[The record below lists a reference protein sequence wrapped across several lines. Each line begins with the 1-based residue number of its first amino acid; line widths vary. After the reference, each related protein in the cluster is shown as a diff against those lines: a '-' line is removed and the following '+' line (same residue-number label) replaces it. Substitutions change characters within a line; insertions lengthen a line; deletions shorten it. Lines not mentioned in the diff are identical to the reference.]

1 MTSIRTPAMRWL
13 GKIWTI
19 ALLAPGTLID
29 WLSRTF
35 WDATVLRLALQSLR
49 NRWLTALLTVLA
61 IAFSVIL
68 LLGVEKIRTGAKSS
82 FANTI
87 SGTDVIVGA
96 RSGGIQL
103 LLYSV
108 FRIGNAT
115 NNMTWRSYE
124 DIRKRREV
132 DWIIPLSLG
141 DSHRGF
147 RVLGTTQEYFDRY
160 KFRQG
165 RTLVFTTGQRFDD
178 LFDAVIGADVAAAL
192 GYKVGDRI
200 VVAHGA
206 ARVNM
211 QKHDDK
217 PFRVS
222 GILAKTGT
230 PVDRTV
236 HVSLEAIEAIHIDWQ
251 GGMRRTDRT
260 VTADEVR
267 RMDLRPRA
275 ITAAMVGL
283 KSKLAIF
290 KLQRYVN
297 TYRSE
302 PLSAILPGATLY
314 ELWGLVGTAETA
326 LMAVSVM
333 VVITALLGMVTMI
346 FATLNERR
354 REIAILRS
362 VGAGPRTVIGLLVS
376 EAGILTLAGVIVGV
390 ISTYVLLFVLR
401 PFIDAYYGLYLGI
414 SAPTLAEFGALA
426 AIVVGGVLAGLL
438 PALRAYQYSLADG
451 MTVRS

>member
-1 MTSIRTPAMRWL
+1 MTV
-13 GKIWTI
+13 
-19 ALLAPGTLID
+19 
-29 WLSRTF
+29 F
-35 WDATVLRLALQSLR
+35 RLAWQSLR
-49 NRWLTALLTVLA
+49 NRWITALLTVLA
-61 IAFSVIL
+61 IAVSVVL
-68 LLGVEKIRTGAKSS
+68 LLGVEKIRTGAKAS

-87 SGTDVIVGA
+87 SGTDLIIGA

-124 DIRKRREV
+124 DISQRPEV
-132 DWIIPLSLG
+132 AWIIPLSLG

-147 RVLGTTQEYFDRY
+147 RVLGTSQEYFDRY

-165 RTLVFTTGQRFDD
+165 RSLEFASGKKFDD
-178 LFDAVIGADVAAAL
+178 LFDAVVGADVAEAL
-192 GYKVGDRI
+192 GYKVGDKI
-200 VVAHGA
+200 VVAHGLG
-206 ARVNM
+206 RIGLN
-211 QKHDDK
+211 KHDDK

-222 GILAKTGT
+222 GVLQKTGT

-236 HVSLEAIEAIHIDWQ
+236 HVSLAAIEAIHIDWQ
-251 GGMRRTDRT
+251 GGARRTDRT

-267 RMDLRPRA
+267 TMRLRPKA
-275 ITAAMVGL
+275 VTAAMVGL

-297 TYRSE
+297 QYRSE

-326 LMAVSVM
+326 LMVVSFM
-333 VVITALLGMVTMI
+333 VVVTAILGMITMI
-346 FATLNERR
+346 LATLNERR

-390 ISTYVLLFVLR
+390 VLTYILLFALR
-401 PFIDAYYGLYLGI
+401 PVIDNTYGLYLEI
-414 SAPTLAEFGALA
+414 AAPSSPELMALA
-426 AIVVGGVLAGLL
+426 AIAIGGVVAGLL
-438 PALRAYQYSLADG
+438 PALRAYQHSLADG

>member
-1 MTSIRTPAMRWL
+1 MTV
-13 GKIWTI
+13 
-19 ALLAPGTLID
+19 
-29 WLSRTF
+29 F
-35 WDATVLRLALQSLR
+35 RLAWQSLR
-49 NRWLTALLTVLA
+49 NRWITALLTVLA
-61 IAFSVIL
+61 IAVSVVL
-68 LLGVEKIRTGAKSS
+68 LLGVEKIRTGAKAS

-87 SGTDVIVGA
+87 SGTDLIIGA

-124 DIRKRREV
+124 DISQRPEV
-132 DWIIPLSLG
+132 AWIIPLSLG

-147 RVLGTTQEYFDRY
+147 RVLGTSQEYFDRY

-165 RTLVFTTGQRFDD
+165 RSLEFASGKKFDD
-178 LFDAVIGADVAAAL
+178 LFDAVVGADVAEAL
-192 GYKVGDRI
+192 GYKVGDKI
-200 VVAHGA
+200 VVAHGLG
-206 ARVNM
+206 RIGLN
-211 QKHDDK
+211 KHDDK

-222 GILAKTGT
+222 GVLQKTGT

-236 HVSLEAIEAIHIDWQ
+236 HVSLAAIEAIHIDWQ
-251 GGMRRTDRT
+251 GGARRTDRT

-267 RMDLRPRA
+267 TMRLRPKA
-275 ITAAMVGL
+275 VTAAMVGL

-297 TYRSE
+297 QYRFE

-326 LMAVSVM
+326 LMVVSFM
-333 VVITALLGMVTMI
+333 VVVTAILGMITMI
-346 FATLNERR
+346 LATLNERR

-390 ISTYVLLFVLR
+390 VLTYILLFALR
-401 PFIDAYYGLYLGI
+401 PMIDNTYGLYLEI
-414 SAPTLAEFGALA
+414 AAPSSPELMALA
-426 AIVVGGVLAGLL
+426 AIVIGGVVAGLL
-438 PALRAYQYSLADG
+438 PALRAYQHSLADG